1 MFKFIA
7 RHHLHIRI
15 TANLHIMPILE
26 QFKTLNTFIFDLDG
40 VITDGTLLILENGLP
55 ARRMYMKDGFALQM
69 AIKHNYHVVVIS
81 GSVSPNIMQRLE
93 SLGITEVYMTV
104 VDKKAFIEKYMLKA
118 GLKNEAVL
126 YMGDDLPDLL
136 VKNTVGLFC
145 CPADAANEVKEVAQ
159 YISPFP
165 CGHGCARD
173 VIEKVL
179 KLNDH
184 WHYKP

>member
-1 MFKFIA
+1 MCKFIA
-7 RHHLHIRI
+7 RHQLHIRI
-15 TANLHIMPILE
+15 SANLHSMNILE
-26 QFKTLNTFIFDLDG
+26 QFKKINTFIFDLDG
-40 VITDGTLLILENGLP
+40 VITDGTLLILENGMP

-69 AIKHNYHVVVIS
+69 AIKHNYHVVVIA
-81 GSVSPNIMQRLE
+81 GSASPNIMQRLE
-93 SLGITEVYMTV
+93 SIGVSEVYMTV
-104 VDKKAFIEKYMLKA
+104 LDKKSFIDKYIVKA
-118 GLKNEAVL
+118 GLTKEAVL
-126 YMGDDLPDLL
+126 YMGDDLPDILA
-136 VKNTVGLFC
+136 KEAVGLFC
-145 CPADAANEVKEVAQ
+145 CPADAANEVKEVAH